1 MLALRL
7 ITFGAVG
14 FVAYK
19 AWQRHQA
26 RALDALQ
33 PARADDHGRTPPHG
47 DPVLVGESLAV
58 GPAPSAGIQSSRGFG
73 EP

>member
-1 MLALRL
+1 MLARL
-7 ITFGAVG
+7 IAAGAVG

-26 RALDALQ
+26 RMLELE
-33 PARADDHGRTPPHG
+33 PARADDQARTPPHG
-47 DPVLVGESLAV
+47 DPVLVGETLAV
-58 GPAPSAGIQSSRGFG
+58 GPGPSAGIQSSRGFG